1 MAGLFDSLDLSA
13 IVTPTMAVL
22 PPVLSAAARQTG
34 ESNTPL
40 IMSMMKYIF
49 LANFLGLPG
58 YTVPVGAE
66 MHPETGAVLP
76 VGLHL
81 LGRAWS
87 EDVLLRLGNTLD
99 VVYGGANKA
108 NPDATSASFVEGL
121 LAATAEA

>member
-1 MAGLFDSLDLSA
+1 MDLSA

-22 PPVLSAAARQTG
+22 PPVLSAAARDTG
-34 ESNTPL
+34 ESNTAL

-66 MHPETGAVLP
+66 THPETKAVLP
-76 VGLHL
+76 VGLHF

-87 EDVLLRLGNTLD
+87 EDVLLRLGNALD
-99 VVYGGANKA
+99 DVYGGVNKA
-108 NPDATSASFVEGL
+108 NPDASSSSAFFVEGL
-121 LAATAEA
+121 LTAADA